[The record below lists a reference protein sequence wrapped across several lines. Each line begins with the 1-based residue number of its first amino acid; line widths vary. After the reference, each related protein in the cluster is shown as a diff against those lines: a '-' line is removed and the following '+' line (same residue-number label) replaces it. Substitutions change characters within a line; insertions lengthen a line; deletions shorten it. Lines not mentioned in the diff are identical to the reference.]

1 MNPITHEGKKTMTS
15 HGSSQENIGSSTTR
29 RRPFQDNGR
38 RYRNGVLLILS
49 IVLIVLA
56 VYLINL
62 LVAKSFKPYFNCAYL
77 AGPNFTN
84 LCTGMNI
91 SGVHILGPIDF
102 LGLHIPSVD
111 IGPFHILDPLDPA
124 VNPALETARRFIAWD
139 IIIILAL
146 VSLALAFVVSKI
158 SGFVRFLQTPQGRK
172 VVLTHLSIFLF
183 FFVILCSL
191 FYFKFVLVR

>member
-1 MNPITHEGKKTMTS
+1 MTS
-15 HGSSQENIGSSTTR
+15 HSSSQENIGSSVNK

-38 RYRNGVLLILS
+38 RSRNGILLILS
-49 IVLIVLA
+49 ILLIVLA

-62 LVAKSFKPYFNCAYL
+62 LVAKTFKPYFNCAYL
-77 AGPNFTN
+77 AGPNYTN
-84 LCTGMNI
+84 LCTGIDI

-111 IGPFHILDPLDPA
+111 IGPFHVLDPLDSA
-124 VNPALETARRFIAWD
+124 VNPSLETARRFIAWD

-146 VSLALAFVVSKI
+146 VSLALAFIASKI
-158 SGFVRFLQTPQGRK
+158 RGFVKFLLTPEGRK
-172 VVLTHLSIFLF
+172 VILTHLSIYLF

-191 FYFKFVLVR
+191 FYFRFVLVR

>member
-1 MNPITHEGKKTMTS
+1 MTIHSS
-15 HGSSQENIGSSTTR
+15 HQKNIDSQATK
-29 RRPFQDNGR
+29 RRPFQYMGQ
-38 RYRNGVLLILS
+38 RYRNGILLILS

-62 LVAKSFKPYFNCAYL
+62 LVAKTFKPYFNCAYL
-77 AGPNFTN
+77 AGPSFQN

-91 SGVHILGPIDF
+91 SGVHILGPIDL

-111 IGPFHILDPLDPA
+111 IGPFHILDPVDAA

-146 VSLALAFVVSKI
+146 ISLVLAFIASKI
-158 SGFVRFLQTPQGRK
+158 TGFIKRLQTPEGRK
-172 VVLTHLSIFLF
+172 IVLTYFFIYLF

-191 FYFKFVLVR
+191 FYFRFVLVR

>member
-1 MNPITHEGKKTMTS
+1 MTS
-15 HGSSQENIGSSTTR
+15 QSNSQKNIGSSATR
-29 RRPFQDNGR
+29 RRPYQDIGR
-38 RYRNGVLLILS
+38 RYRNGILLILS
-49 IVLIVLA
+49 IALIVLA

-62 LVAKSFKPYFNCAYL
+62 LVARTFKPYFNCAYL

-84 LCTGMNI
+84 LCTGLDI
-91 SGVHILGPIDF
+91 SGLHILGPIDF

-111 IGPFHILDPLDPA
+111 IGPFHILDPLDSA
-124 VNPALETARRFIAWD
+124 VNPSLETARRFITWD

-146 VSLALAFVVSKI
+146 VSLALAFIASKI
-158 SGFVRFLQTPQGRK
+158 RGFVRLLLTPEGRK
-172 VVLTHLSIFLF
+172 VILTHLSIYLL